1 MNCCD
6 FKMFYVT
13 AMVTTKKII
22 IKYTQMEMRIK
33 QRHTLQKKLMKP
45 NKGNK
50 EGKDGQKSYKTYRKQ
65 NGNSNSFHISN

>member
-33 QRHTLQKKLMKP
+33 QRHTLQKKLMTP
-45 NKGNK
+45 LVQMY
-50 EGKDGQKSYKTYRKQ
+50 QKAEAVYY
-65 NGNSNSFHISN
+65 